1 MKKEKK
7 ILQEIAT
14 SRIVIMLFSVFAL
27 AILARLYI
35 MPFQKHSYVFN
46 NYYVIF
52 EYAVMLVTFILS
64 VFGFLRIKSLK
75 TKELNVSN
83 SLFTPYMFEVLAVCA
98 FLAAVL
104 IPLSKNRTL
113 AFKYTV
119 FALIGVFVAY
129 VVYYLVGR
137 SFSVIAL
144 LCTAYCILFAYL
156 DFMYSSNVTFSDKIS
171 ITYPSFIF
179 ILIGVIVIC
188 FLCLLVVSKK
198 FPDFKIFNTI
208 VVSLIAII
216 ALIVRLFVLK
226 YVSLIA
232 IILEVL
238 VFVFLAINTKYK
250 FMNKK

>member
-1 MKKEKK
+1 MKTENK
-7 ILQEIAT
+7 IMQETAT
-14 SRIVIMLFSVFAL
+14 SRIIIMLFSIFAL
-27 AILARLYI
+27 AILTRLYI

-52 EYAVMLVTFILS
+52 EYAVMFITFLLS
-64 VFGFLRIKSLK
+64 AFGLLRIKSLK
-75 TKELNVSN
+75 AKGVDISTA
-83 SLFTPYMFEVLAVCA
+83 LFTPYMFEILAVCA

-129 VVYYLVGR
+129 TVYYLVDHA
-137 SFSVIAL
+137 FSIIAL
-144 LCTAYCILFAYL
+144 LCTVYCIVFAYL

-188 FLCLLVVSKK
+188 VLCLFAVSKK
-198 FPDFKIFNTI
+198 VSNLKISNTI
-208 VVSLIAII
+208 VVSLIAVV

-232 IILEVL
+232 IILEIL
-238 VFVFLAINTKYK
+238 VFVFLALNAK
-250 FMNKK
+250 FKFLNKK